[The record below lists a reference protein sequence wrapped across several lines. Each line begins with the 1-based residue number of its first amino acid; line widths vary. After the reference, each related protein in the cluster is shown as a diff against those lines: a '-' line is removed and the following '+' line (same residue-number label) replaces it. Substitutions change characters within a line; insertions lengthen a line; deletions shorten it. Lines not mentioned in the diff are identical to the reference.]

1 VNDERGDRFEFI
13 LIIGLFICMLALC
26 LLRLQVYPDPWFDEG
41 LSFQAAKNIALDGQ
55 YGLRSTGG
63 FMAFHPL
70 IQTGPTVLLPIALVF
85 RLAGIGVLQAR
96 LVVVLYTVSALA
108 VFYWLVRNV
117 CNRRVAFLASLLLI
131 FTFDYEFTSFVFMGR
146 QVLAEVPALA
156 FFWLG
161 TLLWFQAWKSSR
173 WPVLIWPGLLWGLAM
188 LTKVQFALV
197 LPTALILFGLFDR
210 ISARDLQI
218 RHILVPILV
227 SGGCML
233 MWYGVQMLSL
243 GFVGFRQHIVELGS
257 AGGHH
262 LLHFSPRRA
271 LSAINQLLGSSLVLF
286 GIPGMLYVLW
296 SFLRTKE
303 ARECRQLFLVVF
315 TVVWLGW
322 YAFLSIGWMRYAF
335 VPAAMST
342 VFSARLFVGLWGRAG
357 LRRQVSRYWLSLAP
371 GQLAVGSVIML
382 LLLSGV
388 VPMAKRIVRSTDCGL
403 QELAGYLNTH
413 VPADTVIESWEWE
426 VDFLTDHTYHHPSYE
441 VTNLVT
447 ESIWYSTSASGPV
460 YDPMVFRPAYLIV
473 GSFAEWTGIYSEDLV
488 DQRFTLIESLGE
500 YDLYEVNTDGEG

>member
-1 VNDERGDRFEFI
+1 MNDERGDRFEFI
-13 LIIGLFICMLALC
+13 LVVGLFVSILALC

-41 LSFQAAKNIALDGQ
+41 LSFQTAKNIALDGQ
-55 YGLRSTGG
+55 YGLRSTEG
-63 FMAFHPL
+63 FVAFHPL

-96 LVVVLYTVSALA
+96 LVIVLYTVSALA

-117 CNRRVAFLASLLLI
+117 CSRRVAFLASLLLI

-161 TLLWFQAWKSSR
+161 TLVWFQAWKSSR

-210 ISARDLQI
+210 ISVRDLQI

-233 MWYGVQMLSL
+233 MWYGVQMLSV
-243 GFVGFRQHIVELGS
+243 GFVDFWQQIAELGS
-257 AGGHH
+257 AGGRH

-271 LSAINQLLGSSLVLF
+271 MSAINQLLGSSLVLL

-296 SFLRTKE
+296 SFLQGKE
-303 ARECRQLFLVVF
+303 ARGYRQLFLLVF
-315 TVVWLGW
+315 TAVWLGW

-342 VFSARLFVGLWGRAG
+342 VFSAQLFTGLWDRAG
-357 LRRQVSRYWLSLAP
+357 ERRQVSGYRLPLAP
-371 GQLAVGSVIML
+371 GRLAVGSVIAL

-388 VPMAKRIVRSTDCGL
+388 IPMVKQIIQSPDCGL
-403 QELAGYLNTH
+403 QELVGYLNIH
-413 VPADTVIESWEWE
+413 IPADAVIESWEWE
-426 VDFLTDHTYHHPSYE
+426 ADFLTDHTYHHPSYK

-447 ESIWYSTSASGPV
+447 ESIWYGASSSPLM
-460 YDPMVFRPAYLIV
+460 YDPMTFRPAYLIV
-473 GSFAEWTGIYSEDLV
+473 GSFARWTGIYSEDLV
-488 DQRFTLIESLGE
+488 EQRFTLIKSFGE
-500 YDLYEVNTDGEG
+500 YDLYEVNNDEEG